1 MQDRYYFI
9 DHTADVLFRAEAKTL
24 NGLFAQAA
32 LALNE
37 TQTDLKDVGESEV
50 RVIEGKNK
58 NLEYL
63 LFDFLDNLLLFKDAE
78 LLFFSRFEIN
88 IETKQNIAGK
98 EEYHLTAKCF
108 GEEIKEGKHE
118 LKVDVKAITLHLFNI
133 SEKEFSDGDSG
144 WECQVLLDI

>member
-1 MQDRYYFI
+1 MKDRYYFI

-24 NGLFAQAA
+24 NGLFSQAA

-37 TQTDLKDVGESEV
+37 TQTDLEDVGTSVV
-50 RVIEGKNK
+50 REIEDKNA

-78 LLFFSRFEIN
+78 LLFFSKFEIT
-88 IETKQNIAGK
+88 IEAKENLAGK
-98 EEYHLTAKCF
+98 EEYHLLAKCY
-108 GEEIKEGKHE
+108 GEEISEDKHE

-133 SEKEFSDGDSG
+133 SEKEFPDGDSG